1 MLGVRTGGDNGL
13 KADRFQAVEVVV
25 ELSAAGRKS
34 YMIAKEFRQAV
45 ALERFAEANPQ
56 LLAEIA
62 QLSEHDQAQQI
73 QWAFEDEAE
82 TQGLQPWEL
91 ALQLIAASPEEL
103 QAMRL
108 EVHREVAEALGMSWE
123 EYCGLNELD
132 ETAP

>member
-1 MLGVRTGGDNGL
+1 
-13 KADRFQAVEVVV
+13 
-25 ELSAAGRKS
+25 
-34 YMIAKEFRQAV
+34 MIAKELRQAV

-56 LLAEIA
+56 LLAEMA

-82 TQGLQPWEL
+82 MQGLQPWEL

-108 EVHREVAEALGMSWE
+108 EVHREVAEALGMGWE
-123 EYCGLNELD
+123 EYCGFNELD